1 MQAGAISDT
10 KLTKILNSTK
20 SDEIVKRAMPKVSTQ
35 LSSAKLG
42 KAQAMLAAGY
52 TYQQIADALNV
63 PKSTIYDNLKS

>member
-1 MQAGAISDT
+1 
-10 KLTKILNSTK
+10 
-20 SDEIVKRAMPKVSTQ
+20 MPKASTQ

-63 PKSTIYDNLKS
+63 PKSTIYDNLKN